1 MTLAE
6 GESPLQAPRGEQD
19 TYVQQYM
26 TDSNYDKV
34 EKLTAWAKTRGRNMN
49 ELAHAWLLARPQ
61 LCSVISGATKLD
73 QVLSNARAADWVLA
87 ADEFEE
93 VNGILS
99 Q

>member
-6 GESPLQAPRGEQD
+6 GESLLQAPRGEQD
-19 TYVQQYM
+19 TYAQQYM

-49 ELAHAWLLARPQ
+49 ELAQSWLLPHPQ

>member
-1 MTLAE
+1 
-6 GESPLQAPRGEQD
+6 
-19 TYVQQYM
+19 
-26 TDSNYDKV
+26 
-34 EKLTAWAKTRGRNMN
+34 
-49 ELAHAWLLARPQ
+49 
-61 LCSVISGATKLD
+61 LD

>member
-61 LCSVISGATKLD
+61 LCSVISGATQLE
-73 QVLSNARAADWVLA
+73 QVSNNSKAADWTLTA
-87 ADEFEE
+87 AELEE
-93 VNGILS
+93 VNAILN